1 MNSDNI
7 YVLIKYCIEN
17 CYKPLALVEK
27 KNKNASKS
35 SENACPARIF
45 ENKSLLKLALVQP
58 LKRKIQMRQKTLK
71 TLVLI
76 NVIRKTNKNLLL
88 IKGLKTKK
96 QYTRKS

>member
-58 LKRKIQMRQKTLK
+58 LKRKMRQKTLK

-88 IKGLKTKK
+88 IKGLKRKK

>member
-27 KNKNASKS
+27 KKNASKS